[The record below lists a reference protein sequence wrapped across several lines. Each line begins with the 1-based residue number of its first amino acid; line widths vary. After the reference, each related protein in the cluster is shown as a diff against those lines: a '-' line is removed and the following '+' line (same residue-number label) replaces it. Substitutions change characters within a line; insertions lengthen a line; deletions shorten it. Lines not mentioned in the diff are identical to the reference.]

1 MSIYKTGDKSLYNIT
16 VCQEDRNDVMVL
28 GFNLGHTRES
38 VQSPLVVLRFKCE
51 KEAAF
56 LYGKSDYENYT

>member
-38 VQSPLVVLRFKCE
+38 VQSPLVVLNF
-51 KEAAF
+51 
-56 LYGKSDYENYT
+56 

>member
-1 MSIYKTGDKSLYNIT
+1 MIAVKRRLLRTYRRFFVERMSIYKTGDKSLYNIT

-38 VQSPLVVLRFKCE
+38 VQSPLVVLM
-51 KEAAF
+51 
-56 LYGKSDYENYT
+56 

>member
-38 VQSPLVVLRFKCE
+38 VQSPLVVLRLSAKRTRLF
-51 KEAAF
+51 
-56 LYGKSDYENYT
+56 

>member
-1 MSIYKTGDKSLYNIT
+1 MERMSIYKTGDKSLYNIT

-38 VQSPLVVLRFKCE
+38 VQSPLVVLRLSAKRRRL
-51 KEAAF
+51 F
-56 LYGKSDYENYT
+56 LWQIRL

>member
-28 GFNLGHTRES
+28 GFNIGHTRES
-38 VQSPLVVLRFKCE
+38 VQSPLVVLRLSAKRRRL
-51 KEAAF
+51 F
-56 LYGKSDYENYT
+56 LWQIRL